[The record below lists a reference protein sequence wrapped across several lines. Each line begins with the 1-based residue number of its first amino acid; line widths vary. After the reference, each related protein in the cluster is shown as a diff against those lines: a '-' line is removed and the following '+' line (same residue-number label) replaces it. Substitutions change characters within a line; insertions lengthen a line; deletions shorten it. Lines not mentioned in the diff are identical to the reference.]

1 MAKKKTILKSQEET
15 ELILKEKTISFGL
28 EVRGLTVIHCLY
40 KLANIHRFSMCD
52 FCTVI
57 KTQTLFHT
65 MGHGFQLTYFT
76 QTTFIDFTSETKF
89 IIKSKI
95 FLILPLS
102 ISHACLTLWT
112 GHLFLGPFS

>member
-57 KTQTLFHT
+57 KTQTLFHP
-65 MGHGFQLTYFT
+65 Y
-76 QTTFIDFTSETKF
+76 
-89 IIKSKI
+89 
-95 FLILPLS
+95 
-102 ISHACLTLWT
+102 WT
-112 GHLFLGPFS
+112 WIPVGLFYPQNFH